1 MRDVQYSSASGVE
14 RDFVELPSQ
23 INEHWAFEPEVL
35 AVYAKHHK
43 TGEIIP
49 MELVAKIQE
58 SAKYGQGFATVE
70 YIAASLSD
78 MDLHAYIRNYRK
90 SRNMYICF
98 SYMNLLR
105 KNGKAGR
112 QVL

>member
-1 MRDVQYSSASGVE
+1 MLFRSIDNVETLFHEFGHALHNFMRDVQYSSASGVE

-35 AVYAKHHK
+35 AVYAKHYK

-49 MELVAKIQE
+49 MELVDKIQE

-70 YIAASLSD
+70 YIAASLSPYD
-78 MDLHAYIRNYRK
+78 GEG
-90 SRNMYICF
+90 SR
-98 SYMNLLR
+98 
-105 KNGKAGR
+105 
-112 QVL
+112 